1 MKFLLFNVI
10 VMGSLGYLY
19 LAETGKDPSEAL
31 KNVQRVATGVVA
43 KHVSPAMASVPA
55 EPAQPEM
62 APASASKA
70 PQEPSPPPALQQVE
84 KLNGASRPV
93 VDEKAPRGGT
103 PSPAPAVP
111 AEVKEKAPTTPAL
124 QKSTSPEPDRAAS
137 VVASTSPVKLADD
150 VPLMKPVER
159 QRQLD
164 SLIGDMERFF
174 VDRLAK

>member
-31 KNVQRVATGVVA
+31 QNVQRVATRVVA
-43 KHVSPAMASVPA
+43 KHVSPAMAPVPA
-55 EPAQPEM
+55 EPAQPAM

-70 PQEPSPPPALQQVE
+70 PQEPSLPHAVEQVE
-84 KLNGASRPV
+84 KLKGASRPAV
-93 VDEKAPRGGT
+93 GEKESVAGT
-103 PSPAPAVP
+103 PSPAPAIP
-111 AEVKEKAPTTPAL
+111 AAVAEKAPTKPAL
-124 QKSTSPEPDRAAS
+124 QKSAAPEHDRAAS
-137 VVASTSPVKLADD
+137 VLASTSPVKLADD